1 MNDPVILF
9 SRSFDECLHERQSE
23 LTALAAAE
31 YPGDQANDKKL
42 DRVSTA
48 IGERFK
54 QELPAFVAGPGGIRL
69 EAVQTEL
76 PAGIPGRAR
85 VRDEVPRVKV
95 TLFVTGQAELLAFRP
110 SGYYHDT
117 TRWPPGIIKSN
128 CVETLFPLNGTDK
141 PILDRYREI
150 ITKAAELFA
159 YHLKSRGE
167 FSGPASWV
175 LKLWEQRLVQRAE
188 RAAAKQR
195 VQDKLDRLAESL
207 ATAYGQTD

>member
-1 MNDPVILF
+1 MNDPVVLF

-23 LTALAAAE
+23 LTALAAAQ
-31 YPGDQANDKKL
+31 YPGDHASNEKL

-54 QELPAFVAGPGGIRL
+54 QELPAFVAEPAGI

-85 VRDEVPRVKV
+85 TRDGVSRVKV
-95 TLFVTGQAELLAFRP
+95 TLWCTGDTSMLAFRP
-110 SGYYHDT
+110 SGYCHDT

-141 PILDRYREI
+141 PILDRYRKIVTEE
-150 ITKAAELFA
+150 AERFA
-159 YHLKSRGE
+159 FHLKSRGE

-175 LKLWEQRLVQRAE
+175 LKLWEQRRAERAE